1 MTSTKTER
9 DNTKAFWIMA
19 LMALYVLSPVDIIP
33 DVAPG
38 LGNLDDLLVML
49 FASKKAYAP
58 AE

>member
-1 MTSTKTER
+1 MTAGNLEKDKS
-9 DNTKAFWIMA
+9 KAFWIMA

-38 LGNLDDLLVML
+38 IGNLDDLLVML

-58 AE
+58 TA